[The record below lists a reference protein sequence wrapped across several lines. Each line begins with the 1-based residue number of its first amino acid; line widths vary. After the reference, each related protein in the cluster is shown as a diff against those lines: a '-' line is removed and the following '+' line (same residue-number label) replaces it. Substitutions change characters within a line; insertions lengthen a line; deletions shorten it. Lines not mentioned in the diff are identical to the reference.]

1 MNSSTERSFVIFD
14 VSEVHLIDFTETL
27 EDSSENLR
35 KSIDGTK
42 TFVKWDGNITPS
54 CILQLTT
61 VQDFYNYDEIINELN
76 TPEWTVNI

>member
-14 VSEVHLIDFTETL
+14 VSEVHLIDFMETL

-76 TPEWTVNI
+76 TQEWSVII

>member
-14 VSEVHLIDFTETL
+14 VSEVHLIDFMETL

-76 TPEWTVNI
+76 TQEWSAII